1 MGNAS
6 VAMGFIWSEL
16 CMIYTIFSMIYVNSL
31 QRCLTVENREGG
43 WSGDLV
49 GCTVWVGAIDSYGYG
64 KK

>member
-31 QRCLTVENREGG
+31 QRCLTVKTGKG
-43 WSGDLV
+43 VGVGILLATLSGL
-49 GCTVWVGAIDSYGYG
+49 GL
-64 KK
+64 